1 MDFDDCSI
9 KFNYLPKK
17 RDLDELSSVKNNVT
31 GAIWKKNVGA
41 FFHSSKTP
49 WRARVVIGIY
59 GLELRVLKNNKAP
72 GLDNISAELIKH

>member
-41 FFHSSKTP
+41 FFHPSKTP
-49 WRARVVIGIY
+49 WRARVGNGYI
-59 GLELRVLKNNKAP
+59 RV
-72 GLDNISAELIKH
+72 GGESVYM